1 MYAILNEDKTS
12 IQRIISGNTPITDS
26 NGVQHPAS
34 IFANWSKEELANI
47 NVVPVNNMASEN
59 DKFYNSGQ
67 EIFTIADDKAS
78 VNGSRSK
85 TEKPLED
92 VTVKDEEGNVKKELD
107 GSDMVTVGLKTR
119 EIRRINK
126 VANDLISQFSWQ
138 IERSLTTDPVV
149 PIDDAVK
156 KYINDV
162 RTAHTTIKDKITACD
177 TLDKFIA
184 LFVTPVDGDGKVTG
198 NAPIDDF
205 PSQKDVEQ
213 YKR

>member
-1 MYAILNEDKTS
+1 MYAILNDDKTS
-12 IQRIISGNTPITDS
+12 IQKIISGNTPITDS
-26 NGVQHPAS
+26 NGVQHPSS

-47 NVVPVNNMASEN
+47 NVVPVVNAASADN
-59 DKFYNSGQ
+59 KYYNSGQ
-67 EIFTIADDKAS
+67 EIFTIADDKS
-78 VNGSRSK
+78 LVNGSRSK
-85 TEKPLED
+85 TEKSLED
-92 VTVKDEEGNVKKELD
+92 VTEKDEKGNVLKEVD
-107 GSDMVTVGLKTR
+107 GSDLITAGLKSI

-149 PIDDAVK
+149 AIDDVVK

-162 RTAHTTIKDKITACD
+162 RTAHTTIKGKINACD
-177 TLDKFIA
+177 TMDKFKA